1 MQNEAARQFGRL
13 ASRLRA
19 AQQSGVGGK
28 PSTGGGGAGR
38 PGGAGGPPNLGAIL
52 GGSGAVIALGVG
64 AVLVNSALFNG
75 PFLFYTVVRE
85 MLIVAV
91 GVHSRRWPSS
101 DQIHSIAW
109 RPQRSLC

>member
-38 PGGAGGPPNLGAIL
+38 PGGGGPPNLGAIL

-75 PFLFYTVVRE
+75 SFL
-85 MLIVAV
+85 
-91 GVHSRRWPSS
+91 SS
-101 DQIHSIAW
+101 TS
-109 RPQRSLC
+109 